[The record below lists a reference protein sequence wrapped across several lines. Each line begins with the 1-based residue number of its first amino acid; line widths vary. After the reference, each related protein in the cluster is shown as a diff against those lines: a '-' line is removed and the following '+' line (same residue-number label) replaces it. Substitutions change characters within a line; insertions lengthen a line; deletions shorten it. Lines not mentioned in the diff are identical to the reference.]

1 MQQLPPGPQ
10 LGRVAQGALL
20 HRDPLGFLRRMR
32 AEHGDVFTLRLAIS
46 GPMVIVAAPEA
57 APRIIDADPA
67 HGHGGEARRRIVQ
80 MISPESVLGSDGQQH
95 RTARSRLAPAFA
107 AKALDRHREAMAQIA
122 GAHAA
127 RWPRGRPFRLL
138 PRVRTLCD
146 TVFIRLVLGVRDEE
160 RATALVLAVRRML
173 WTPGNP
179 PLPPPGRGSGL
190 AGALGMRLFERR
202 VAPVARLLAD
212 EVEARRRAGDVQG
225 DDLLACMLRA
235 EPPLATEQLVDQ
247 LVPVLMA
254 GQEPPAAALTW
265 LLDRLAREPHAAERF
280 ASASDEDAAWREAFV
295 RETLR
300 VRPAV
305 HSVARRLTAPLEL
318 AGHRLPAGVVAV
330 APIVLLHR
338 DAQAYP
344 DADAFR
350 PERFHDGTSDGAP
363 YLPFGGG
370 ARRCLGE
377 PLAHAMIGSVVP
389 AILRAIR
396 LRLLWPQPERM
407 VVRGTVLV
415 PHRSGLA
422 VARDR
427 SATSRPRI
435 ESASSCRSNRAN
447 RR

>member
-1 MQQLPPGPQ
+1 MRQLPPGPE
-10 LGRVAQGALL
+10 LGRVTQGVLF

-32 AEHGDVFTLRLAIS
+32 AEHGDVFTLRLAVA

-57 APRIIDADPA
+57 AARIVVADPA

-80 MISPESVLGSDGQQH
+80 MVSPRSVLGADERQH
-95 RTARSRLAPAFA
+95 RAARSRLAPAFA
-107 AKALDRHREAMAQIA
+107 AEALDRHRDVMACLA
-122 GAHAA
+122 ESHVA

-146 TVFIRLVLGVRDEE
+146 EVFVHLVLGVHDEK
-160 RATALVLAVRRML
+160 RARALVLAIRRML

-179 PLPPPGRGSGL
+179 PLPPPGQGSGI
-190 AGALGMRLFERR
+190 AGAFGMRLFERR
-202 VAPVARLLAD
+202 VAPVERLLAD
-212 EVEARRRAGDVQG
+212 EIDARRRDGDHDG
-225 DDLLACMLRA
+225 DDVLACMLRA
-235 EPPLATEQLVDQ
+235 DPPLATTEIVDE

-254 GQEPPAAALTW
+254 GQEPPGAALTW

-280 ASASDEDAAWREAFV
+280 ASADEDAAWREAMV

-305 HSVARRLTAPLEL
+305 HSVARRLTVPLEVD
-318 AGHRLPAGVVAV
+318 GHRLPAGAVAV

-338 DAQAYP
+338 DPLAYP

-350 PERFHDGTSDGAP
+350 PERFANGTPDSAP
-363 YLPFGGG
+363 FLPFGGG

-377 PLAHAMIGSVVP
+377 PLAHAMIASVVP
-389 AILRAIR
+389 AILRAVW
-396 LRLLWPQPERM
+396 LRPLWPEPERM

-422 VARDR
+422 VASDG
-427 SATSRPRI
+427 SAT
-435 ESASSCRSNRAN
+435 
-447 RR
+447 